1 MSNEEIIKELTSMK
15 IAYNESINISS
26 MRVFEA
32 MDLARKDEAV
42 LFAEWERENYTRV
55 KDKWVSLDVGVL
67 IHGSEEYYSVLCEK
81 HGKTTDELY
90 TIFKSKQ

>member
-1 MSNEEIIKELTSMK
+1 MSNQEIIKELTSMK

-42 LFAEWERENYTRV
+42 EFQIWVRKNYSISKGMYQHRGDFY
-55 KDKWVSLDVGVL
+55 KNSKL
-67 IHGSEEYYSVLCEK
+67 INES
-81 HGKTTDELY
+81 ELY
-90 TIFKSKQ
+90 TIFKQLN